1 MTEYHRTLTDPSLHE
16 PKGISTAPNET
27 VYVSNGSGTG
37 IWTPLKTVGVQPA
50 YGRLSLVTNTTAFTL
65 TNQNTWYESG
75 LTHDK
80 LTYNLTSI
88 AGTER
93 LLIPYQGAYR
103 VSIVASVTHA
113 VGSTIEIG
121 ISPVGAGSTTL
132 ISASCPTGV
141 ITNIAYDNI
150 IEYNLGAALGI
161 YYRNFT
167 GAGASLT
174 VKHVVMSVEM
184 VRKA

>member
-37 IWTPLKTVGVQPA
+37 IWTPLKTVGVPPA
-50 YGRLSLVTNTTAFTL
+50 YGRLSLLNNASAFTL

-75 LTHDK
+75 LTHQK
-80 LTYNLTSI
+80 LVYTFAVI
-88 AGTER
+88 DGTER
-93 LLIPYQGAYR
+93 LLVPYQGAYR
-103 VSIVASVTHA
+103 VSIVTSVTHS

-121 ISPVGAGSTTL
+121 ISPVGTGTATYIT
-132 ISASCPTGV
+132 ASCPTGV
-141 ITNIAYDNI
+141 VTNISYDNI
-150 IEYNLGAALGI
+150 IEYNIGTALGI
-161 YYRNFT
+161 YYRNST

-174 VKHVVMSVEM
+174 VKHAVMSVEM